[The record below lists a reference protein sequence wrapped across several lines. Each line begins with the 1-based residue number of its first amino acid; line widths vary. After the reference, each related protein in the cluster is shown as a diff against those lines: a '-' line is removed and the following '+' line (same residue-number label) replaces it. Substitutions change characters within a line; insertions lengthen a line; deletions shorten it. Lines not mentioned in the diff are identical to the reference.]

1 MADIVQS
8 NWTKLF
14 DCLVMMVIYKRTNVF
29 YSVVSICF
37 TWYYDI
43 EYLNFAS
50 IENGAKGKCAVIALW
65 VTLGVRDGP
74 IARGDYPL
82 TALVAIKLFFA

>member
-1 MADIVQS
+1 MKITLD
-8 NWTKLF
+8 L
-14 DCLVMMVIYKRTNVF
+14 DC
-29 YSVVSICF
+29 
-37 TWYYDI
+37 YDI
-43 EYLNFAS
+43 RLEYLNFAS

-65 VTLGVRDGP
+65 VTLGVGDGL